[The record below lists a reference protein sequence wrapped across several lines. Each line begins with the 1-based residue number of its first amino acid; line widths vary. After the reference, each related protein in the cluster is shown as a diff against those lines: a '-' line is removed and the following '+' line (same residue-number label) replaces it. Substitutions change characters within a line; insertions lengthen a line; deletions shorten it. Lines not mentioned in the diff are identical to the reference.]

1 MSPAAGLGARGG
13 DGYGIAAVFAAVLGI
28 LFATWLYG
36 WRVLDP
42 RSFQWLLHGDP
53 AQHYIGAVYFLGQA
67 WQWPPG
73 VIRGV
78 GAGGADSSV
87 ILADALPL
95 LALPA
100 KLLGWPAHWQY
111 FGAWLYGCHGL
122 AAGVGVLLLR
132 RLGCAPGAAF
142 AGALLF
148 ALAPVLLLRAYGHEA
163 LQGQFL
169 VLAALVLALGR
180 WRVWPWLLLSVVA
193 VAVHP
198 YLAAMV
204 LALMLAGAAAAWQQ
218 GQVPAWRLM
227 RVLALACT
235 LALGSAYLVGYFGL
249 GGQYSAPGFG
259 FFSANLLTWFD
270 PMDWAGFL
278 ARFGRDAAQG
288 AEWSRVL
295 PALGQASAGQYEGFA
310 YLGVGVLALLAVA
323 LASLPLRPD
332 RGTCSGTPPGRLGWV
347 VAACVAL
354 ALLAVSNQP
363 AFGEHALGTLPL
375 WPSLEK
381 LAGVFRASGRF
392 VWPLTYLLMAW
403 AIARVGRL
411 PAGATWVSLAL
422 MVQLYDLSD
431 KLVELR
437 GRFQQGPPGIA
448 AAPTAPLWGAM
459 LTACPRV
466 ELLFWP
472 AEDGRWITPAL
483 AAARAGAS
491 VTPLPLARPRPQEEH
506 LQRQALLARQAGH
519 GWRQG
524 TLYVAP
530 PSSGNASVQAPPGY
544 EAHVADGFIVFAA
557 PGCLPAP
564 ALNGDR
570 LPDDPSAAARSSV
583 PLGGAMWG

>member
-13 DGYGIAAVFAAVLGI
+13 YGYGIAAVFAALLGI

-73 VIRGV
+73 LIRGV
-78 GAGGADSSV
+78 GPGGTDTSV

-100 KLLGWPAHWQY
+100 KLLGWPAYWQY
-111 FGAWLYGCHGL
+111 FGAWLYGCHAL
-122 AAGVGVLLLR
+122 AAGMGVLMLR
-132 RLGCAPGAAF
+132 RLGCPPWPALVGS
-142 AGALLF
+142 LLF
-148 ALAPVLLLRAYGHEA
+148 ALAPALLLRAYGHEA

-169 VLAALVLALGR
+169 VLSALAVALGH
-180 WRVWPWLLLSVVA
+180 WRAWPWLCLLVVA
-193 VAVHP
+193 VCVHP

-204 LALMLAGAAAAWQQ
+204 LALMLAGAAAAWHER
-218 GQVPAWRLM
+218 QVPVRVVSG
-227 RVLALACT
+227 VLALACGM
-235 LALGSAYLVGYFGL
+235 ALCCAYLVGYFGL
-249 GGQYSAPGFG
+249 GGQYSARGFG

-278 ARFGRDAAQG
+278 AQFGRDVAQG
-288 AEWSRVL
+288 REWSRL
-295 PALGQASAGQYEGFA
+295 MPALGQASAGQYEGFA
-310 YLGVGVLALLAVA
+310 YLGVGMLVLLLLALV
-323 LASLPLRPD
+323 SLPLQRD
-332 RGTCSGTPPGRLGWV
+332 RGDCQGTLPGRVGWV
-347 VAACVAL
+347 LAACVAL

-363 AFGEHALGTLPL
+363 TLGKHALGTLPL
-375 WPSLEK
+375 SSSLEAVVG
-381 LAGVFRASGRF
+381 LFRAGGRF

-411 PAGATWVSLAL
+411 PGGTAWLSLAIIL
-422 MVQLYDLSD
+422 QLYDISD
-431 KLVELR
+431 KLSEFND
-437 GRFQQGPPGIA
+437 RFKHGPPGVA
-448 AAPTAPLWGAM
+448 VAPTAPIWGTLLA
-459 LTACPRV
+459 TCSRV
-466 ELLFWP
+466 ELLYWP

-483 AAARAGAS
+483 AAARAGVS

-506 LQRQALLARQAGH
+506 LQRQALLARQAGN
-519 GWRQG
+519 GWRQD

-530 PSSGNASVQAPPGY
+530 PSSGNASLQAPPGY
-544 EAHVADGFIVFAA
+544 QAHVADGFIVFAA
-557 PGCLPAP
+557 SGCLPAP

-583 PLGGAMWG
+583 PLGSAMWG